1 MFKTILTAVATAAVA
16 FAVSA
21 PAQATSYTN
30 GLVLNGFSKNGLA
43 LNGLALNGFS
53 KNGLALNGLA
63 LNGFSRNGLV
73 LNGLVLNGFMKNG
86 LVLNGRSWQG
96 TSTGASSLQIDGI
109 ELPAALR

>member
-21 PAQATSYTN
+21 PAQATSYT
-30 GLVLNGFSKNGLA
+30 
-43 LNGLALNGFS
+43 NGLALNGFS

>member
-1 MFKTILTAVATAAVA
+1 MFKTILTAIATAAVA

-30 GLVLNGFSKNGLA
+30 GLALNGFTKNGLV
-43 LNGLALNGFS
+43 LNGFS

-86 LVLNGRSWQG
+86 LVLNSRSWQG
-96 TSTGASSLQIDGI
+96 TSTGAGSLQIDGI